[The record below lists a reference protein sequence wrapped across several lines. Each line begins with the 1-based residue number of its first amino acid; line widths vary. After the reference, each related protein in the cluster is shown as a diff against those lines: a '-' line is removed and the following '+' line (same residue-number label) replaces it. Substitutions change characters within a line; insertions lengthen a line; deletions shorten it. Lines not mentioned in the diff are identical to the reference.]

1 MARTRQGRP
10 RTDWGAYLYLAP
22 AFAFYVV
29 FVIVPLFQT
38 IWTGFF
44 DWNGITAGTWV
55 GTDNYASVFTD
66 PLLREALV
74 HSFEFIVFYAILP
87 TIFALVLVG
96 AIMRVRV
103 RGLGSFRAVLFIP
116 QILPSVVIAIAW
128 RWIYAPD
135 GPLAASSHALGLDA
149 LAGFGL
155 ANFDT
160 ALPALGLVGT
170 WVEVALCLVLFLA
183 GAQRI
188 PGELFDA
195 ARVDGAG
202 AVREFFAVTLP
213 HLRGEITVALT
224 LTTIYAL
231 RNFDLVWVAT
241 GGGPGTSTTVP
252 SYYVYRDAFIIRE
265 VGTAAAMAVV
275 LAAVIIVVVA
285 IIQRLGGSAD

>member
-1 MARTRQGRP
+1 MAGRTQDRP
-10 RTDWGAYLYLAP
+10 RTDWSAYVYLVP

-29 FVIVPLFQT
+29 FVLVPLCQT
-38 IWTGFF
+38 VWTGFF
-44 DWNGITAGTWV
+44 EWNGITTPTWV
-55 GTDNYASVFTD
+55 GPENYLSVFTD
-66 PLLREALV
+66 ALLREALF
-74 HSFEFIVFYAILP
+74 HSFQFIAFYAILP
-87 TIFALVLVG
+87 TILALILVG

-103 RGLGSFRAVLFIP
+103 RGLGSFRAVLFVP
-116 QILPSVVIAIAW
+116 QILPAVVVAIAW

-135 GPLAASSHALGLDA
+135 GPLAASARALGLDA
-149 LAGFGL
+149 VAGFGL

-183 GAQRI
+183 GAQKI
-188 PGELFDA
+188 PRELFDA
-195 ARVDGAG
+195 ARVDGAS

-241 GGGPGTSTTVP
+241 SGGPGTSTTVP
-252 SYYVYRDAFIIRE
+252 SYFVYRDAFVIRQ

-285 IIQRLGGSAD
+285 IIQRLGRSAD